1 MLSIAFKMQIIVKFV
16 VKVNLI
22 QSIMFTHKEHT
33 FNITYIERMKHGQFK
48 AIIII
53 YFEKFY
59 TQD

>member
-1 MLSIAFKMQIIVKFV
+1 MQIIVKFV

-22 QSIMFTHKEHT
+22 QSIMFTQKEQT

-53 YFEKFY
+53 F
-59 TQD
+59 